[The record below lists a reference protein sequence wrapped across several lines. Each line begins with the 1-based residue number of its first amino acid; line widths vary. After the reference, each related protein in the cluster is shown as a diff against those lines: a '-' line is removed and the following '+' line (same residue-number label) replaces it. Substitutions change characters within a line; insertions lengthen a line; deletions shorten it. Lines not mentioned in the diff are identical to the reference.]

1 MAITKKTK
9 VPDQFSLTEG
19 RWQTVFKHMKDIVM
33 VLDQDCNIRIMNHEQ
48 QGFTMDTV
56 IGRSMYEFTPPEYI
70 DILKK
75 SIATLFRKGTAFEH
89 EAHIPGP
96 DGSVLIYQSS
106 YAPIF
111 DERGKINEMVVISRD
126 ISDKRNTE
134 KRLLHAIFEGQEI
147 ERRRLS
153 SDLHDGLGQYISA
166 LGFSVYRLEQ
176 DCKKLNISQPDKALS
191 DVQVLITRAGQELKS
206 VTYNLSPQHL
216 EQYGLLIAA
225 RDYCRQVASLYGIK
239 VSFKTRNIKDR
250 LSPDMEIALYR
261 LLQELLNNI
270 VKHASAQKAEV
281 SIIRAGHL
289 LMLSVSDDGK
299 GIRSAHKKNGLGLQ
313 NIASRIRS
321 YNGKLIVNTKAGKGT
336 GVTISIP
343 IQE

>member
-1 MAITKKTK
+1 MATTRKINATGQ
-9 VPDQFSLTEG
+9 PSLTEG

-33 VLDQDCNIRIMNHEQ
+33 VLDRDCRIRVMNHEQ
-48 QGFTMDTV
+48 QGFKMDGV
-56 IGRSMYEFTPPEYI
+56 IGHSMFEFTPPEYM
-70 DILKK
+70 DMLKK
-75 SIATLFRKGTAFEH
+75 SIATLFKKGTAFEH

-111 DERGKINEMVVISRD
+111 DEHGKINEMVVISRD
-126 ISDKRNTE
+126 ITDMRNTE

-166 LGFSVYRLEQ
+166 LGFSMYRLEQ
-176 DCKKLNISQPDKALS
+176 DCKKLNITKPDKALS
-191 DVQVLITRAGQELKS
+191 DVQALITRAGQELKS

-216 EQYGLLIAA
+216 EQYGLPIAA
-225 RDYCRQVASLYGIK
+225 RDYCRQISALYGLK
-239 VSFKTRNIKDR
+239 MSFRTRNIKDR
-250 LSPDMEIALYR
+250 LTPDLEIALYR

-270 VKHASAQKAEV
+270 IKHASAQKAEV

-289 LMLSVSDDGK
+289 LMLSVSDDGN
-299 GIRSAHKKNGLGLQ
+299 GIRSANKKTGLGLQ
-313 NIASRIRS
+313 NI
-321 YNGKLIVNTKAGKGT
+321 YNGKIIINSKIGKGT

-343 IQE
+343 VMQVSP